1 LRSSYLGAFVLPL
14 LTIGAAWGQTGDER
28 LPTLRSTAT
37 APAIEYVRSAPEI
50 AAPLPRPAKRTK
62 ASTSSPSRE
71 KPAPAVVSEQP
82 EEAEAPAARVAYA
95 SPDDPQAP
103 FSWLPPRDPAP
114 APVTQIPRTVSDNTA
129 LPYFSRRVRP
139 GAEPIAP
146 ADLAVLIENKAVQH
160 GVPLELAN
168 AVVRVESNYDPRL
181 TGRGATIGLMQIKHA
196 TARGMGFK
204 GSARDLLEP
213 ATNLEWGMR
222 YLAGA
227 RKLAKGDLCGTV
239 LRYQYGHMAVR
250 STHASS
256 VYCGKVRALLGT
268 GQGSR
273 VAEAGRS
280 R

>member
-1 LRSSYLGAFVLPL
+1 MA
-14 LTIGAAWGQTGDER
+14 
-28 LPTLRSTAT
+28 
-37 APAIEYVRSAPEI
+37 
-50 AAPLPRPAKRTK
+50 RPAKRAK
-62 ASTSSPSRE
+62 ATTRSRE
-71 KPAPAVVSEQP
+71 KPAPAVIV
-82 EEAEAPAARVAYA
+82 EEAEDTEAPAPRVAYA
-95 SPDDPQAP
+95 SPEDPQAP
-103 FSWLPPRDPAP
+103 FSWLPQRDPP
-114 APVTQIPRTVSDNTA
+114 AGPAIQIPRAVSDNTA

-181 TGRGATIGLMQIKHA
+181 TGRGATMGLMQIKHG

-239 LRYQYGHMAVR
+239 LRYQYGHMAVHGTR
-250 STHASS
+250 ASA
-256 VYCGKVRALLGT
+256 VYCGKIRALLGT
-268 GQGSR
+268 SQSSR